1 MTPDVPKWTDTAS
14 AWGSM
19 VSGGVALLALVA
31 AAMAAWAAWK
41 ANAHQAEQLR
51 RLEAAEEAQ
60 QASRFAVWIDET
72 EAMPARLLK
81 CHNASGLP
89 VYDVEFNYTLREV
102 TEVWPLRTIGPTAEP
117 RLFSEIGNHV
127 TLKAAEAAEAGGDDQ
142 HAGVPAAVRT
152 AFPDA
157 LRTLAIR
164 DVVLEDFRFT
174 VSFRDTSGVRW
185 KRHMDGKLTKVQ

>member
-1 MTPDVPKWTDTAS
+1 VTPDVPKWTDTAS

-19 VSGGVALLALVA
+19 VSGGVALLALIA
-31 AAMAAWAAWK
+31 AGVAAWAAWK

-72 EAMPARLLK
+72 EAMPAQLLK

-89 VYDVEFNYTLREV
+89 VYDVEFAYSLREV
-102 TEVWPLRTIGPTAEP
+102 EEVWPLRTIGPTPEP

-127 TLKAAEAAEAGGDDQ
+127 TLKAAEVADAGGDGRY
-142 HAGVPAAVRT
+142 AEVPAAVQT
-152 AFPDA
+152 EFPEA

-164 DVVLEDFRFT
+164 DVVLENFRFV
-174 VSFRDTSGVRW
+174 VSFRDAAGVRW
-185 KRHMDGKLTKVQ
+185 KRHMDGKLTKLQ